1 MRSIAL
7 QPTPAIRVPR
17 RFIDVD
23 GNPTEVVTT
32 GRYDPYVGIRATS
45 IAKAM
50 LACALM
56 DHAQRHRAQCAD
68 VSTGTPKLR

>member
-7 QPTPAIRVPR
+7 TPTPAIRAPR
-17 RFIDVD
+17 CFIDVD

-32 GRYDPYVGIRATS
+32 GRHDPYVGIRTTS
-45 IAKAM
+45 IDEAM

-56 DHAQRHRAQCAD
+56 DHAQRHQAQCAD